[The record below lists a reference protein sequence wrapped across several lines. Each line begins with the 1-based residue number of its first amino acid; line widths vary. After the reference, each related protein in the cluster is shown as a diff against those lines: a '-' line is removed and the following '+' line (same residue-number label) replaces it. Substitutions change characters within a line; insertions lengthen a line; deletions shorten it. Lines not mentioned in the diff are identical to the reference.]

1 MLPNVCFRVIEN
13 RLFIRPTENKC
24 GISVGRTNDP
34 RKGREKDAATADL
47 PPVETRSGGRPVPV
61 PWPNR
66 IRHASDLQPT
76 PFRLLSV
83 SHPPSAGGDPL
94 LQKPPF
100 CKSVRHRTTSAKPAQ
115 PHVSRAVLRKILYGK
130 APNGYRIKSKVA
142 QSPRCSANSG
152 STDNVRCRRSS
163 LE

>member
-24 GISVGRTNDP
+24 GISVGSPNDP
-34 RKGREKDAATADL
+34 RKGRGNRRRSPA
-47 PPVETRSGGRPVPV
+47 ETRSGGRPVPV
-61 PWPNR
+61 PWPSR

-76 PFRLLSV
+76 RFRLLSV

-100 CKSVRHRTTSAKPAQ
+100 CKSVRRRTTSTKPAQ

-130 APNGYRIKSKVA
+130 APNGYRIRSKVA
-142 QSPRCSANSG
+142 QSPRCFKDSG
-152 STDNVRCRRSS
+152 SIGDVRCRRSS